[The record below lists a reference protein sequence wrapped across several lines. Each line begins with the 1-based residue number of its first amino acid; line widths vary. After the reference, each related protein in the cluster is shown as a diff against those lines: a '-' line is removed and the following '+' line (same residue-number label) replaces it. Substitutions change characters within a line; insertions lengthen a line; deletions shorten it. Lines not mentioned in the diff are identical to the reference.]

1 MPHHYCMYYWWIA
14 DQTSPL
20 PTGGSAYQPYCEY
33 WPRLDGSAD
42 EECLTF
48 STGGSADH
56 LPCMVPPAK
65 NHILHHI
72 NIVKVLDVNTELV
85 LVSEVPA
92 EFRRSEAISM
102 SKVYTSWVTIRPP
115 TPHLLP
121 ESY

>member
-1 MPHHYCMYYWWIA
+1 M
-14 DQTSPL
+14 TR
-20 PTGGSAYQPYCEY
+20 
-33 WPRLDGSAD
+33 PRLDGSAD
-42 EECLTF
+42 QECLTF

-56 LPCMVPPAK
+56 LPGMVPPAK
-65 NHILHHI
+65 DHILHHI

-85 LVSEVPA
+85 LVPA
-92 EFRRSEAISM
+92 EFRRSEAIST